1 MNPSFNPTMTLTE
14 TSARRPK
21 PLPDKAR
28 REALLRLGLGLGS
41 TGALTSAV
49 LHSAPV
55 NASESFPARAIKIV
69 VPFAPGGGTDVIG
82 RALLEGM
89 QQELGQPVFME
100 NKPGGGT
107 VIGSDL
113 VAKAVADGHTL
124 LMTTSAVVINA
135 SLVPKLPYNT
145 ERDLKG
151 ISLICRG
158 PNVLVTNAKSRF
170 NSIAE
175 VLAAAKSSP
184 GKLTYASSGNGSA
197 VHLAAELFKNM
208 AGVDI
213 THVPYRG
220 AGPAYTDLMGS
231 QVDLLFGTAGGVA
244 KFVEAGKMRALA
256 VTSAQRSTT
265 PLYQAVPT
273 VAETLPGYEAEVWY
287 ALLAP
292 GGTPETTLTR
302 VYEALRKAAQT
313 PAYRAKLAKEGLRL
327 AIAPPAETQRFLE
340 ADIAR
345 WRKVVVEGKVTLD

>member
-1 MNPSFNPTMTLTE
+1 MAATDASQSAQRMPADN
-14 TSARRPK
+14 ARRQV
-21 PLPDKAR
+21 LI
-28 REALLRLGLGLGS
+28 RLGSSLSGAS
-41 TGALTSAV
+41 TLAWAA
-49 LHSAPV
+49 LHSP
-55 NASESFPARAIKIV
+55 PARAVEPYPTRAVRIV

-89 QQELGQPVFME
+89 QQALGQPVFME

-107 VIGSDL
+107 VIGTDL
-113 VAKAVADGHTL
+113 VAKAAADGHTL
-124 LMTTSAVVINA
+124 LMTTSSVVINA
-135 SLVPKLPYNT
+135 SLVPRLPYST

-158 PNVLVTNAKSRF
+158 PNVVVTHAKSPF
-170 NSIAE
+170 KT
-175 VLAAAKSSP
+175 LADVISAARSSP
-184 GKLTYASSGNGSA
+184 GKLSYASSGNGSA
-197 VHLAAELFKNM
+197 VHLAAELFKSM

-220 AGPAYTDLMGS
+220 AGPAYTDLMGG

-256 VTSAQRSTT
+256 VTSAQRSST
-265 PLYQAVPT
+265 PLYQTVPT

-292 GGTPETTLTR
+292 AATPEATLNR
-302 VYEALRKAAQT
+302 VYEALQKAAQT
-313 PAYRAKLAKEGLRL
+313 PAYGAKLAKEGLRL
-327 AIAPPAETQRFLE
+327 AMAPPAQTQRFLE